1 MFFRL
6 LASLVLGI
14 ATTSSLATE
23 AAWSVEKM
31 EDDVFFALQN
41 DEVTDLSGIVWTG
54 GDRFYA
60 VSNHLNALI
69 PITLKLDR
77 ESGKILTGEIGQAL
91 PFATEVGDLEGI
103 TYVRSTKTFYLS
115 AETGNKV
122 VRYTLGQTRAITL
135 AVPPVFSRARKN
147 LSLESITW
155 NDQSAQFWIANEET
169 LNNDGPLASPTGGSY
184 VRLQQFDAKFRPV
197 AQYGWITEPANFRF
211 HGVGNGVADLC
222 ALPDGQLLV
231 LERGFGPLGLRMR
244 IFLAD
249 FKKATPTSRKMVLN
263 DPNCIFV
270 KKILLYEKDTGL
282 TNFEGLTLGPM
293 LADGSYS
300 LVAVADSNGTNT
312 HCFLALKL
320 RSTKNPKI
328 KLPTGDQH

>member
-1 MFFRL
+1 MFFGL
-6 LASLVLGI
+6 LASLLLVIGT
-14 ATTSSLATE
+14 ASSLLAE
-23 AAWSVEKM
+23 PAWSVEKI
-31 EDDVFFALQN
+31 EDDVFFPLQN

-60 VSNHLNALI
+60 VSDHRNALI
-69 PITLKLDR
+69 PITLKLDH

-91 PFATEVGDLEGI
+91 PFQTDISDLEGI

-115 AETGNKV
+115 AETGNTV
-122 VRYTLGQTRAITL
+122 VRYTLGQTRAMSL
-135 AVPPVFSRARKN
+135 AVPRIFSRARKN

-169 LNNDGPLASPTGGSY
+169 LNNDGPLASPTGGSF
-184 VRLQQFDAKFRPV
+184 VRLQQFDAKFRPI

-231 LERGFGPLGLRMR
+231 LERGFGPLGLRLR

-249 FKKATPTSRKMVLN
+249 FKKATQTSRKMVLN
-263 DPNCIFV
+263 DPNCIFA

-293 LADGSYS
+293 LTDGSYS
-300 LVAVADSNGTNT
+300 LVAVADSNGTST
-312 HCFLALKL
+312 HCLLALRL
-320 RSTKNPKI
+320 RSTKNTRS
-328 KLPTGDQH
+328 KLPEGERH